1 MKINTIREFHN
12 FLNEL
17 GLESGYAKDFL
28 YIIFKYKDKRF
39 YILDLEKRKV
49 VQTSQT
55 FSLVSEWISHVDE
68 TVLYELYIETYSMET
83 YSNNKTDTAV
93 LTFKSLEDLKKVE
106 SFIKD
111 NFKFLNKEERKNER
125 SKN

>member
-17 GLESGYAKDFL
+17 GLERGYIREFL
-28 YIIFKYKDKRF
+28 YNIFTYNYYKDRVI

-49 VQTSQT
+49 IQTRQT
-55 FSLVSEWISHVDE
+55 FSLDSEWISHIEE
-68 TVLYELYIETYSMET
+68 TVFYELYLEFYLNYTVFNKR
-83 YSNNKTDTAV
+83 NNEDTAV

-111 NFKFLNKEERKNER
+111 NFKFLNKEE
-125 SKN
+125 

>member
-1 MKINTIREFHN
+1 MKINTMREFHN

-17 GLESGYAKDFL
+17 GLERGYTREFL
-28 YIIFKYKDKRF
+28 YNIFTYNYYKDKNIF
-39 YILDLEKRKV
+39 ILDLEKRKV

-55 FSLVSEWISHVDE
+55 FSLDSEYISHIEE
-68 TVLYELYIETYSMET
+68 TVFYELYLEFYLD
-83 YSNNKTDTAV
+83 NNEDTTV
-93 LTFKSLEDLKKVE
+93 LTFKTLEDLQKAVQ
-106 SFIKD
+106 FIKD